1 MFCKTAC
8 SYVIIY
14 VHKLNKTT
22 AGSKCLGF
30 DELLGIVES
39 FCNRASQ
46 VAFVTVETISTSA
59 GISSF
64 IYVKHGDAEYRDVL
78 SDLFQV
84 EDAYT
89 EWQADFI
96 LFKLN
101 KEYLAAGT
109 YTPGSAAV
117 AEDEVVKFTK
127 VLLTELDSCIKRQ
140 EAI

>member
-1 MFCKTAC
+1 M
-8 SYVIIY
+8 
-14 VHKLNKTT
+14 
-22 AGSKCLGF
+22 GF

-59 GISSF
+59 GIGSL

-109 YTPGSAAV
+109 YTPGSATV

>member
-8 SYVIIY
+8 SYVIVYI
-14 VHKLNKTT
+14 
-22 AGSKCLGF
+22 
-30 DELLGIVES
+30 
-39 FCNRASQ
+39 
-46 VAFVTVETISTSA
+46 ISTSA
-59 GISSF
+59 GIGSL
-64 IYVKHGDAEYRDVL
+64 IYVKHEDAEYRDVL

-89 EWQADFI
+89 EYQADFI

-109 YTPGSAAV
+109 YTPGSATV

>member
-1 MFCKTAC
+1 M
-8 SYVIIY
+8 
-14 VHKLNKTT
+14 
-22 AGSKCLGF
+22 GF

-39 FCNRASQ
+39 FCNRVSQ

-59 GISSF
+59 GIGSF

-101 KEYLAAGT
+101 KEYLAEIGRA
-109 YTPGSAAV
+109 
-117 AEDEVVKFTK
+117 
-127 VLLTELDSCIKRQ
+127 SCR
-140 EAI
+140 ERV

>member
-1 MFCKTAC
+1 M
-8 SYVIIY
+8 
-14 VHKLNKTT
+14 
-22 AGSKCLGF
+22 GF

-59 GISSF
+59 GIGSL
-64 IYVKHGDAEYRDVL
+64 IYVKHEDAEYRDVL